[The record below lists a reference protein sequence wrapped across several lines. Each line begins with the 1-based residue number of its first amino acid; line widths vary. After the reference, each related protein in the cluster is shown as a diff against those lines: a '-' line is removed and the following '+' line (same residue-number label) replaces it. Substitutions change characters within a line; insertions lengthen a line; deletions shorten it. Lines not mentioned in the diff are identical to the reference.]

1 MNHLA
6 ASRNDQIHGDE
17 PSKFPSL
24 HCATTQSIAERD
36 AREAEYKRSLFHDEA
51 TLHKVG
57 TELLDNGVLQ
67 KLAVIALTDS
77 AYAGIQLEVVAA
89 LIIERHAHELACN
102 DGGELKVIGL
112 SRLRGHHES
121 LIEVQTLKHIRAE
134 INDADD
140 LEDALVDILES
151 GVLDSIITISSVDAC
166 YAGMLLKTAL
176 LYHDFSEFS
185 GWGNTEPLK
194 EDVNSE
200 IRNLA
205 A

>member
-1 MNHLA
+1 MTLI
-6 ASRNDQIHGDE
+6 ASRNDALHGDE
-17 PSKFPSL
+17 PSRFPSL
-24 HCATTQSIAERD
+24 HEASPESIAERD

-51 TLHKVG
+51 TLRKVG

-77 AYAGIQLEVVAA
+77 SYAGIQLEMVSA
-89 LIIERHAHELACN
+89 LIIERHAHELACT
-102 DGGELKVIGL
+102 DGGKLKAIGL
-112 SRLRGHHES
+112 SRSIGHHES
-121 LIEVQTLKHIRAE
+121 LMDVQKLKHIRAE

-140 LEDALVDILES
+140 LEDVLIDILES

-176 LYHDFSEFS
+176 LFHDFSEFS
-185 GWGNTEPLK
+185 GWGNIDPLK
-194 EDVNSE
+194 ESVNSE